1 MICEWKNFLKL
12 LEIFRWNKKKKKHIY
27 IYIFFSPI
35 DIGYARNVTRYLHED
50 NVKWIPKNGWKSENR
65 NREQKYTRAV
75 RVVERFHEC
84 IIIVPDGAYLHTCY
98 YLCVNAWSP
107 PLSRFRAREIFSSEE
122 IDVLHA
128 KCTSFPSSQCC
139 PSDSPF
145 RMFRVVKTALK
156 LARVE
161 REGR

>member
-107 PLSRFRAREIFSSEE
+107 LSLVFA
-122 IDVLHA
+122 HA
-128 KCTSFPSSQCC
+128 KSSPPRKSTCC
-139 PSDSPF
+139 MRNVPLF
-145 RMFRVVKTALK
+145 RRASVVLQIHLSACFVL
-156 LARVE
+156 
-161 REGR
+161 